1 MSTHST
7 RFRNARLLRV
17 LAAAAALTLGLSACS
32 SAVDEQSGGS
42 GGSGGGDPKSGGV
55 LQVGTTS
62 DLVPAGLFTN
72 SSQTTDTLIGQVYDS
87 LIDYPLDSLDPQPR
101 LATSWETSADGLSTT
116 LNLRDDVTFHDGSD
130 FTSDDVA
137 YSIKTWADPKWTVQ
151 FQRTAAAVT
160 GFDTSDPHKIVL
172 TFAKPIS
179 NLFDL
184 FDVMPIVDDAT
195 FDTEATGQSYNGTGP
210 FKFDSWTPGSKI
222 VLERND
228 DYWDGAPYLD
238 GVQINIVPD
247 AQTVVSQ
254 LRSGQ
259 LDLILGTN
267 NRDAESLGDAG
278 GFEVYPFEGSDRQ
291 TYVGTNVNNPA
302 LADVRVRK
310 AIALAVDKDRI
321 VDEVYRGVG
330 KPISLPWP
338 EYSPAYDEEKNETYS
353 RDVEAA
359 KALVKEVGDIPTLP
373 LEYSTALANHEA
385 IAQIVQENLAEVGIK
400 VELQPNEQPD
410 QIAKLIGGTFPGLW
424 ILDHAYA
431 QYTPSTLAVT
441 AYPFN
446 ADKNSSNF
454 VDPTYKAD
462 AVSAWEQIDPSNADA
477 VEAYGKLSDDLL
489 DNLFLIE
496 LATTYFQAV
505 TGDNVHDFTWT
516 KRSEPVLAKTWL
528 AS

>member
-1 MSTHST
+1 MSNPQN
-7 RFRNARLLRV
+7 RVRRRLPLRT
-17 LAAAAALTLGLSACS
+17 LAVAAALALGLSACQ
-32 SAVDEQSGGS
+32 SAVDEQSGG
-42 GGSGGGDPKSGGV
+42 GTGAEGEPQQGGV

-87 LIDYPLDSLDPQPR
+87 LIDYPLDSLDAQPR
-101 LATSWETSADGLSTT
+101 LATSWETSADGLTT
-116 LNLRDDVTFHDGSD
+116 TVELRDDVTFHDGSEL
-130 FTSDDVA
+130 TSEDVA

-160 GFDTSDPHKIVL
+160 GFDTSDPHTLVL
-172 TFAKPIS
+172 SFDKPIS
-179 NLFDL
+179 NLLDL
-184 FDVMPIVDDAT
+184 FDVMPVVDDAT

-210 FKFDSWTPGSKI
+210 FRFDSWTPGSKI

-238 GVQINIVPD
+238 GVQINVVPD
-247 AQTVVSQ
+247 AQSVVSQ

-267 NRDAESLGDAG
+267 NRDAESLGEAG
-278 GFEVYPFEGSDRQ
+278 GFEVYPFEGSDRH
-291 TYVGTNVNNPA
+291 TYVGTNVTNPA
-302 LADVRVRK
+302 LGDVRVRK

-321 VDEVYRGVG
+321 VEEVYRGVG
-330 KPISLPWP
+330 KAISLPWP
-338 EYSPAYDEEKNETYS
+338 EYSPAYDAAKDETYS
-353 RDVEAA
+353 RDVEEA
-359 KALVKEVGDIPTLP
+359 KKLVAEVGDLPTFP

-385 IAQIVQENLAEVGIK
+385 IAQIVQDNLAEVGIK

-410 QIAKLIGGTFPGLW
+410 HIAKLIGGTFPGLW

-446 ADKNSSNF
+446 ADKNASNF
-454 VDPTYKAD
+454 VDATYKAD
-462 AVSAWEQIDPSNADA
+462 AVAAWEQPDPASPEA
-477 VEAYGKLSDDLL
+477 VEAYAKLSDDLL

-496 LATTYFQAV
+496 MATTYFQAV
-505 TGDNVHDFTWT
+505 TSDKVQGFTWT
-516 KRSEPVLAKTWL
+516 KRSEPVLGKTWL